1 MKMMFLYYQTTRVCR
16 NKKCPWC
23 PFYDKCMNKDNET
36 DKAKE
41 MANEV
46 DLLDISGVVDFKPVV
61 ENSGDR

>member
-1 MKMMFLYYQTTRVCR
+1 
-16 NKKCPWC
+16 
-23 PFYDKCMNKDNET
+23 MNKDNET

-61 ENSGDR
+61 ESSGDR